1 MANIEALEA
10 EIEAITTTRTTD
22 EWIKTIDQVGVP
34 CGPVLT
40 FDETLNDP
48 HVVARGMIAEL
59 EHPVIGEM
67 KTIGPPTKFS
77 ALDYSVRGPAPWLG
91 QHTAEVLREI
101 GVSDDDITTL
111 FADEVVF
118 DARPELHDRAHE
130 DR

>member
-1 MANIEALEA
+1 M
-10 EIEAITTTRTTD
+10 
-22 EWIKTIDQVGVP
+22 
-34 CGPVLT
+34 
-40 FDETLNDP
+40 
-48 HVVARGMIAEL
+48 
-59 EHPVIGEM
+59 IGEM

-118 DARPELHDRAHE
+118 DARPELHDHPRRPLRRKRPDMSDAPRWWSATPTPGIATVVPSTGRDGPQRDLNVATYRRPARPGARHWTPT
-130 DR
+130 RR